1 MPVESAAAS
10 AKDSYVQK
18 VDASDAR
25 RESAK
30 NSDIAA
36 REDVSKGEKADRRQ
50 REQVAAERRGG
61 VVVDARPGRF
71 RGNPRIKSQ
80 SEFLSFNPLKA
91 VIRLDDK
98 GVLDHWSRDRQ
109 KCTSRGFA
117 YWDQS
122 RSMFHRRYQRSRQF
136 PGLAEA

>member
-61 VVVDARPGRF
+61 VDVDA
-71 RGNPRIKSQ
+71 
-80 SEFLSFNPLKA
+80 
-91 VIRLDDK
+91 
-98 GVLDHWSRDRQ
+98 
-109 KCTSRGFA
+109 
-117 YWDQS
+117 
-122 RSMFHRRYQRSRQF
+122 
-136 PGLAEA
+136 